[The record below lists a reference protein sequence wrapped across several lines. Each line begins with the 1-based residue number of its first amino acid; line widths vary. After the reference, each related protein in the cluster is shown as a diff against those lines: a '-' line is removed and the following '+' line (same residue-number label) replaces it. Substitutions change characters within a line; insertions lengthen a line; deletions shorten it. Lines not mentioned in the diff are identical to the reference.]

1 MRNSSKTSRDSS
13 VKFSNLSGGTR
24 RAWKTKGI
32 VQSHLVKSVF
42 IQSRL
47 FYVRRRQQVISQLA
61 SERSQLEVIETK
73 ITSMSSSMSLVPET
87 LGGADKFS
95 QSNRE
100 TPVDEDDDDS
110 GSEGTN
116 CELEVGYFSF
126 QSSAISK
133 RAKNISLYYKG
144 QFEKA

>member
-1 MRNSSKTSRDSS
+1 MKNSLKTSRDSS
-13 VKFSNLSGGTR
+13 VKFLNLSGGTR

-32 VQSHLVKSVF
+32 VQSHLVKFVF
-42 IQSRL
+42 IRSRL
-47 FYVRRRQQVISQLA
+47 FYVRRQQVISQLA

-73 ITSMSSSMSLVPET
+73 ITSMSSSMSLVPEA
-87 LGGADKFS
+87 LGGTDKFS

-116 CELEVGYFSF
+116 CELEVGYFF

-133 RAKNISLYYKG
+133 MAKDISLFHKG